1 MGKADSQKSEAHF
14 SVVLVEVPQEGL
26 GDTATALGEALHLH
40 ADAAKQVLSTA
51 PVVLFRDLAKPEIRA
66 LKPKLLELSKRG
78 VEFRITPRP
87 ADSLPSVNW
96 PTKPGFAQSGGGEL
110 LPSVTFEWQQHAF
123 VCPGC
128 GEAFVIRPIGKPVIT
143 KREEVKS
150 TPTTTPA
157 PAPKPAPPKEE
168 KKAAPPPP
176 KPAPAKAAAKKVEV
190 VEEIEEIQEI
200 SEPLEVVDEIEEVQ
214 EISEPLE
221 ESEEVEEIEE
231 IQELSDSE
239 PIEEVEEIAE
249 ASNDLE
255 MIDLDEAPKKPAPSL
270 KKPPE
275 KKAPPPPPKPE
286 AKKPPEKK
294 PAKKGGDDEEDGGE
308 IAYSVFLSRI
318 PTPDKQMQAA
328 KMICE
333 IRGVSMGEAKD
344 LAARMVIPVV
354 KDVSKEEAEQCLDRF
369 KKLKIQGR
377 ITKKK

>member
-1 MGKADSQKSEAHF
+1 MGKADTQKMEAHF
-14 SVVLVEVPQEGL
+14 SVVLVEVPQEGQ
-26 GDTATALGEALHLH
+26 AEIASALGEALHLQPE
-40 ADAAKQVLSTA
+40 AAKQVLSTA

-66 LKPKLLELSKRG
+66 LKPKLIELSRRG
-78 VEFRITPRP
+78 IEFRITPRP

-96 PTKPGFAQSGGGEL
+96 PTKPGFVQSSGGEL

-128 GEAFVIRPIGKPVIT
+128 GEAFVIRPIGKPVLT
-143 KREEVKS
+143 KREEAKA
-150 TPTTTPA
+150 PAPAPA

-176 KPAPAKAAAKKVEV
+176 KPAPAKPAVKKVEE

-200 SEPLEVVDEIEEVQ
+200 SEPLEVVEEIEEVQ
-214 EISEPLE
+214 EISEPIE
-221 ESEEVEEIEE
+221 VADEVEEVEEIQE
-231 IQELSDSE
+231 ISDAE

-249 ASNDLE
+249 ASGDDIE
-255 MIDLDEAPKKPAPSL
+255 MIDLDEPPKKAAPAV

-275 KKAPPPPPKPE
+275 KKGAPPPKPE

-294 PAKKGGDDEEDGGE
+294 PAKKGGDDEEGE
-308 IAYSVFLSRI
+308 VAYSVFLSRI
-318 PTPDKQMQAA
+318 PTPDKQAQAA
-328 KMICE
+328 KMIAE

-354 KDVSKEEAEQCLDRF
+354 KDVSKEEAEQCLERF

>member
-1 MGKADSQKSEAHF
+1 MGKADTQKLEAHF
-14 SVVLVEVPQEGL
+14 SVVLVEVPQEGQAE
-26 GDTATALGEALHLH
+26 TATALGEALHL
-40 ADAAKQVLSTA
+40 APEAAKQVLTTA

-66 LKPKLLELSKRG
+66 LKPKLIELSKRG

-110 LPSVTFEWQQHAF
+110 LPSVNFEWQQHAF

-128 GEAFVIRPIGKPVIT
+128 GEAFVIRPIGKPVLT
-143 KREEVKS
+143 KREEAKPAAPP
-150 TPTTTPA
+150 PT

-176 KPAPAKAAAKKVEV
+176 KPAPAKVAAKKVEE

-200 SEPLEVVDEIEEVQ
+200 SDPLEVAEEVEEVQ

-221 ESEEVEEIEE
+221 VAEEVEEIEE
-231 IQELSDSE
+231 IQEISDAE

-249 ASNDLE
+249 APSDDLD
-255 MIDLDEAPKKPAPSL
+255 MIDLDEAPKKAAPS

-275 KKAPPPPPKPE
+275 KKAAPPPKPE
-286 AKKPPEKK
+286 AKKPPERK
-294 PAKKGGDDEEDGGE
+294 PAKKGGDDDEDGGE

-318 PTPDKQMQAA
+318 PTPDKQSQAA
-328 KMICE
+328 KLIAEVRSC
-333 IRGVSMGEAKD
+333 SMGEAKD

-354 KDVSKEEAEQCLDRF
+354 KDVSKEEAEACLERF

>member
-1 MGKADSQKSEAHF
+1 MGKADTQKMEAHF

-26 GDTATALGEALHLH
+26 GETAAALGEALHMH

-66 LKPKLLELSKRG
+66 LKPKLIELSRRG

-143 KREEVKS
+143 KREEVKT

-168 KKAAPPPP
+168 KKPAPPPP
-176 KPAPAKAAAKKVEV
+176 KPAPAKTAAKKVEV

-214 EISEPLE
+214 EISEP
-221 ESEEVEEIEE
+221 SEEVEEIEE
-231 IQELSDSE
+231 IQEISDSE

-249 ASNDLE
+249 AGNDLE
-255 MIDLDEAPKKPAPSL
+255 MIDLDEAPKKPAPAA

-275 KKAPPPPPKPE
+275 KKAAPPPKPE
-286 AKKPPEKK
+286 PKKPPERK
-294 PAKKGGDDEEDGGE
+294 PAKKGGDDDDGGE